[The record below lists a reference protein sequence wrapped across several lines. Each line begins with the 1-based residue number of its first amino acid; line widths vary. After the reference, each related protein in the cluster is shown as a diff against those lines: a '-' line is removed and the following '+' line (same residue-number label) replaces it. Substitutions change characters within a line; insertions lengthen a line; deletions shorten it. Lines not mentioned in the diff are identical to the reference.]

1 MQLTLCFL
9 KIPHLANKF
18 SSSPWPSIYC
28 HYYNNY
34 LKAIKDRHVKI
45 KEDNLVICGP
55 SPKCIQSLL
64 PIQRSVNMD
73 FGVNS
78 FDKLHHNE
86 EVVGRIVNTE
96 DP

>member
-1 MQLTLCFL
+1 M
-9 KIPHLANKF
+9 
-18 SSSPWPSIYC
+18 
-28 HYYNNY
+28 
-34 LKAIKDRHVKI
+34 KI
-45 KEDNLVICGP
+45 KEDNIVICGP
-55 SPKCIQSLL
+55 TPKFIQSLL

-96 DP
+96 DSYPLSGWDIVHADYAFLLIISSFILYIICERVFFK